1 MKSAVISSLVCVL
14 LIQGRVMADEDA
26 WMTLSQQF
34 ATMNAE
40 IQALKARTS
49 QLTASNNITVAFHA
63 WSTRNP
69 LNVAAQ
75 SPIILNHAATNIG
88 NAYNTLTGMFTAPV
102 SGLYDFQA
110 SIMRFQGNGKG
121 NANDLIRGAIYVEDV
136 MVAITLSDLRTGYL
150 DHGSMHAIVHLDAGQ
165 EAYLKNP
172 DDKAHVYFGHLQTPY
187 TTFSGFLIKAD

>member
-1 MKSAVISSLVCVL
+1 MKSAVIFSLVCLL
-14 LIQGRVMADEDA
+14 LIKGRVMADDDA

-40 IQALKARTS
+40 IQALKAKTS

-63 WSTRNP
+63 LSTERQ
-69 LNVAAQ
+69 LNATAQ

-88 NAYNTLTGMFTAPV
+88 NAYNTQTGVFTAPA
-102 SGLYDFQA
+102 SGLYNFQA
-110 SIMRFQGNGKG
+110 SIMRYQGLGRG
-121 NANDLIRGAIYVEDV
+121 NANDYIRGAIYVEAD
-136 MVAITLSDLRTGYL
+136 MVAMTLSDSRTGYF

-172 DDKAHVYFGHLQTPY
+172 DDKAHVYFDDLRTPY